1 MKYLNFFRG
10 IFLSLM
16 LFGTSV
22 ASAHDFEVDGIFYN
36 IISSESSNF
45 EVCVT
50 YKGSSY
56 NEFSNEYTGSV
67 AIPER
72 VTYNGEN
79 YSVTS
84 IEDYAFYKC
93 TGLTSVTIPNS
104 VTGIGN
110 NAFYSCSGLIDVT
123 IGSNVTSIGEL
134 AFRNC
139 SGLTSVTIPNSV
151 TSIENGVFYDCSG
164 LTNVIIPNSV
174 TSIGGSAF
182 RGCSTLAGVTI
193 PNSVT
198 SIGAMAF
205 NKCIALTDV
214 TIPDNVTSIGD
225 AAFNG
230 CSGLTNV
237 TISNSVTSIDTKV
250 FYSCT
255 SLTSIII
262 PNSVTSIG
270 QSAFGG
276 CSGLTGIIIPNNVT
290 SIENKAF
297 DGCTSLKEL
306 RIEDGDAIL
315 SLECSSNKSLFN
327 DCPLESIYL
336 GRNLSYGVDYE
347 FGYSPFYQKTTLKS
361 LTISD
366 CVTEI
371 GENAFSGCSEFTDVT
386 IGNGVTNIGRYAFD
400 GCSGLTN
407 IIIPNSVTSIGSS
420 AFNGC
425 SELKEV
431 YISDLTCWCNID
443 FENTYSNPLYYS
455 MNLSLNGESVTDL
468 VIPDGVENIKKY
480 AFYGCSSLTS
490 VTVPNSVKSIG
501 NYAFKRCS
509 GLTSVTIGNSVTS
522 IEQAAF
528 EDCSGLANVY
538 LSGENP
544 PTVGSKNFATEQ
556 YMNIQLYV
564 PEGALATYQTAE
576 TWKNFGK
583 IQEFDVTGINEFIEE
598 TPAIEYTADGVAL
611 TNAIGKNVA
620 VYTASGSQVVN
631 IENYSGENITLD
643 KGYYIIAVNDKSAK
657 IILK

>member
-1 MKYLNFFRG
+1 MKHLNIFRG
-10 IFLSLM
+10 VFLSLL

-50 YKGSSY
+50 YQGSNY
-56 NEFSNEYTGSV
+56 NEFSNEYSGGV
-67 AIPER
+67 AIPDS
-72 VTYNGEN
+72 VTYNGET

-84 IEDYAFYKC
+84 IEEYAFYKC
-93 TGLTSVTIPNS
+93 TGLTNVTIGNS
-104 VTGIGN
+104 VTNIGN
-110 NAFYSCSGLIDVT
+110 NAFYGCTGLTNVT
-123 IGSNVTSIGEL
+123 IGNSVTSIGEL
-134 AFRNC
+134 AFRGC
-139 SGLTSVTIPNSV
+139 SGLTSVTIGNSVTSIGNAAFYACSRLTSVTIPNSV
-151 TSIENGVFYDCSG
+151 ISIGNSAFIGCTG
-164 LTNVIIPNSV
+164 LISFTIGNSV
-174 TSIGGSAF
+174 TSIG
-182 RGCSTLAGVTI
+182 T
-193 PNSVT
+193 
-198 SIGAMAF
+198 MAF
-205 NKCIALTDV
+205 NKCIALTDI
-214 TIPDNVTSIGD
+214 TIPNSVTSIGD

-237 TISNSVTSIDTKV
+237 TIGNSVASLGAKV
-250 FYSCT
+250 FYACS
-255 SLTSIII
+255 SLTSVTI

-276 CSGLTGIIIPNNVT
+276 CNGLTGIIIPNNVT

-315 SLECSSNKSLFN
+315 LLGCSSNKSLFN

-431 YISDLTCWCNID
+431 HISDLTCWCNID

-455 MNLSLNGESVTDL
+455 MNLCLNGESVTDL

-480 AFYGCSSLTS
+480 AFYGYSSLTS

-509 GLTSVTIGNSVTS
+509 GLTGVKIGNSVTS

-528 EDCSGLANVY
+528 EDCSGLASVY

-564 PEGALATYQTAE
+564 PEGTLATYQTAE

-643 KGYYIIAVNDKSAK
+643 KGVYIIAVNDKSAK

>member
-1 MKYLNFFRG
+1 MTLESNPEAMIVCYYQGWAKNPYYMTKSEAEAVTDIGSAFLYDASVSTYGYGDYGYSNYDGYSYVGGSLKHFDEFKYFT
-10 IFLSLM
+10 SL
-16 LFGTSV
+16 T
-22 ASAHDFEVDGIFYN
+22 N
-36 IISSESSNF
+36 IVE
-45 EVCVT
+45 
-50 YKGSSY
+50 
-56 NEFSNEYTGSV
+56 
-67 AIPER
+67 
-72 VTYNGEN
+72 
-79 YSVTS
+79 
-84 IEDYAFYKC
+84 YAFSGC
-93 TGLTSVTIPNS
+93 TSLRSIIIPNS
-104 VTGIGN
+104 VTSISD
-110 NAFYSCSGLIDVT
+110 NAFYNCNSLSSVRIPN
-123 IGSNVTSIGEL
+123 SVTSIGSR
-134 AFRNC
+134 AFYDC
-139 SGLTSVTIPNSV
+139 YGLTSVTIPNSV
-151 TSIENGVFYDCSG
+151 TSISDSTFYRC
-164 LTNVIIPNSV
+164 NSLR
-174 TSIGGSAF
+174 S
-182 RGCSTLAGVTI
+182 VTI
-193 PNSVT
+193 PNSIT
-198 SIGAMAF
+198 SIGESAF
-205 NKCIALTDV
+205 QYCSKLT
-214 TIPDNVTSIGD
+214 
-225 AAFNG
+225 
-230 CSGLTNV
+230 
-237 TISNSVTSIDTKV
+237 SVT
-250 FYSCT
+250 
-255 SLTSIII
+255 I

-276 CSGLTGIIIPNNVT
+276 CNGLTGIIIPNNVT

-315 SLECSSNKSLFN
+315 SLGCSSNKSLFN

-347 FGYSPFYQKTTLKS
+347 FGYSPFYQKNTLKS

-431 YISDLTCWCNID
+431 HISDLTCWCNID

-455 MNLSLNGESVTDL
+455 MNLCLNGESVTDL
-468 VIPDGVENIKKY
+468 VIPYGVENIKKY
-480 AFYGCSSLTS
+480 AFYGYSCLTS

-509 GLTSVTIGNSVTS
+509 GLTDVKIGNSVTS

-528 EDCSGLANVY
+528 EDCSGLASVY

-564 PEGALATYQTAE
+564 PEGTLATYQTAE

-643 KGYYIIAVNDKSAK
+643 KGVYIIAVNDKSAK